1 MFIIYFSNTFNI
13 THKDMTQDTKDIYA
27 NTLPPEIYIYKQ
39 IKKKLKNIEEKLFM
53 LKVKV

>member
-1 MFIIYFSNTFNI
+1 
-13 THKDMTQDTKDIYA
+13 MTQDTKDIYA